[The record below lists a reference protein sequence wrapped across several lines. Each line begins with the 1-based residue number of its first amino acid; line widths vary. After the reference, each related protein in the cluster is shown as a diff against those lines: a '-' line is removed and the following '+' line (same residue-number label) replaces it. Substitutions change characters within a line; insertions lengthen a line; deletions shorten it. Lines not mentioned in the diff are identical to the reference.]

1 MNISDNENS
10 GLGDNLALTKEPP
23 MPVLTECENVA
34 AISGQNTEST
44 IAEASG
50 DRTRPQI
57 TPPMLQR
64 VISMPPA
71 RIVKILEIRERLA
84 LGVYDIDKR
93 MDAVLD
99 RLLADIKT

>member
-1 MNISDNENS
+1 
-10 GLGDNLALTKEPP
+10 
-23 MPVLTECENVA
+23 MPVLTECEDCLT
-34 AISGQNTEST
+34 ISGQNTESA

-50 DRTRPQI
+50 GGMRPKI

-64 VISMPPA
+64 IISKPPA

-99 RLLADIKT
+99 RILADIKTG